1 LRTSENHYKKI
12 DLLFCN
18 VVKYNTNPEDPIMNL
33 RSDFEAENM
42 EEMLY
47 SELDIAL
54 SKYTSVRLR
63 EKVLR
68 EVCAKY
74 ELDECEIFELIDW
87 FV

>member
-1 LRTSENHYKKI
+1 
-12 DLLFCN
+12 
-18 VVKYNTNPEDPIMNL
+18 MNL
-33 RSDFEAENM
+33 LNDLELEW

-54 SKYTSVRLR
+54 SKYKSVRLR

-74 ELDECEIFELIDW
+74 DLEEFEIFELIDW

>member
-1 LRTSENHYKKI
+1 
-12 DLLFCN
+12 
-18 VVKYNTNPEDPIMNL
+18 MNL
-33 RSDFEAENM
+33 MNDFDLEW

-54 SKYTSVRLR
+54 SKYKSVRLR

-68 EVCAKY
+68 DVCAKY
-74 ELDECEIFELIDW
+74 DLEEFEIFELIDW

>member
-1 LRTSENHYKKI
+1 
-12 DLLFCN
+12 
-18 VVKYNTNPEDPIMNL
+18 MNL
-33 RSDFEAENM
+33 MNDFELEW

-54 SKYTSVRLR
+54 SKYKSVRLR

-68 EVCAKY
+68 DVCAKY
-74 ELDECEIFELIDW
+74 DLEEFEIFELIDW

>member
-1 LRTSENHYKKI
+1 
-12 DLLFCN
+12 
-18 VVKYNTNPEDPIMNL
+18 
-33 RSDFEAENM
+33 M

-54 SKYTSVRLR
+54 SKYKSVRLR

-68 EVCAKY
+68 DVCVKY
-74 ELDECEIFELIDW
+74 DLEEFEIFELIDW

>member
-1 LRTSENHYKKI
+1 MKLIN
-12 DLLFCN
+12 DLEIEWC
-18 VVKYNTNPEDPIMNL
+18 
-33 RSDFEAENM
+33 

-47 SELDIAL
+47 SDLDIAL
-54 SKYTSVRLR
+54 SKYKSVRLR

-74 ELDECEIFELIDW
+74 DLEEFEIFELIDW

>member
-1 LRTSENHYKKI
+1 MKLMN
-12 DLLFCN
+12 DLEIEWC
-18 VVKYNTNPEDPIMNL
+18 
-33 RSDFEAENM
+33 

-47 SELDIAL
+47 SDLDIAL
-54 SKYTSVRLR
+54 SKYKSVRLR

-74 ELDECEIFELIDW
+74 DLEEFEIFELIDW

>member
-1 LRTSENHYKKI
+1 
-12 DLLFCN
+12 
-18 VVKYNTNPEDPIMNL
+18 MNL
-33 RSDFEAENM
+33 INDFELECSM

-54 SKYTSVRLR
+54 SKYKSVRLR

-74 ELDECEIFELIDW
+74 DLEEFEIFELIDW

>member
-1 LRTSENHYKKI
+1 M
-12 DLLFCN
+12 DLQ
-18 VVKYNTNPEDPIMNL
+18 K
-33 RSDFEAENM
+33 DFELEYNKEM

-54 SKYTSVRLR
+54 SKYKSVRLR

-68 EVCAKY
+68 DVCAKY
-74 ELDECEIFELIDW
+74 DLEEFEIFELLDW